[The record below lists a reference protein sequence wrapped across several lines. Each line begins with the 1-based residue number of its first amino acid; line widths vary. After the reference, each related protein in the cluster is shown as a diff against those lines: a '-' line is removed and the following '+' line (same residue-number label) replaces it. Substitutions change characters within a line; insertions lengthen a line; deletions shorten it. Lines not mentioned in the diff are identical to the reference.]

1 MMQTHASWV
10 FLAPPFVYKIK
21 QPVDLGFLDFS
32 TLEQRREDCEREVR
46 LNRRLAEDMY
56 LGVEPICEQ
65 NGRLNLEG
73 KGAVVEWAV
82 KMRELDQSRLLSHLL
97 KEEGAVGTVEIDRV
111 LKVLVPFY
119 GKQATLSGAEQATAT
134 QRLRQ
139 SIFDNLKTA
148 KAFIG
153 QVLSQ
158 AAYET
163 LLHFNEA
170 FFETQAA
177 LLQSRIDEGWIRDCH
192 GDLHTE
198 HIHLTPERVR
208 IYDCI
213 EFNTRF
219 RHIDV
224 ACDLAF
230 LAMDLDFHQRADLAR
245 HWVDRA
251 AEQLADPGMKR
262 LLSFYQCY
270 RACVR
275 GKVACLQSRSE
286 TMQAKE
292 KEGSLALARQYFH
305 LGLRYAVL
313 GARGGVVAVMGKVA
327 SGKSSLAQVLGK
339 VLGCEVLSSDRI
351 RKALAGV
358 HPNNR
363 GNADERAELYTQ
375 DMTERTYGKLAE
387 GALANLH
394 RGGWTIVDA
403 TFSKKQSRDAL
414 NAAVAEQGGGCVW
427 IEAKA
432 NDAATQE
439 RLRAREKSPS
449 VVSDARLE
457 DRSMLDAGYE
467 PPDEIPDRLS
477 LANEGSLEKVVR
489 ESLARLAERQNR
501 M

>member
-1 MMQTHASWV
+1 MQTHASWV
-10 FLAPPFVYKIK
+10 FLASPLVYKIK

-32 TLEQRREDCEREVR
+32 TLEQRHEDCEREVQ

-119 GKQATLSGAEQATAT
+119 GKQATLTETEQATAT

-170 FFETQAA
+170 FFEKQAA

-192 GDLHTE
+192 GDLHAE
-198 HIHLTPERVR
+198 HIHLTPEQVC

-230 LAMDLDFHQRADLAR
+230 LAMDLDFHHRANLAR
-245 HWVDRA
+245 HLVGHA
-251 AEQLADPGMKR
+251 AEQLADPDMKR

-275 GKVACLQSRSE
+275 GMVACLQSQSE
-286 TMQAKE
+286 TVQAKE
-292 KEGSLALARQYFH
+292 KEVSLELARRYFQ
-305 LGLRYAVL
+305 LGLRYAAL
-313 GARGGVVAVMGKVA
+313 GSGGGVVAVMGKVA
-327 SGKSSLAQVLGK
+327 SGKSSLARALGTI
-339 VLGCEVLSSDRI
+339 LGCEAFSSDRI

-358 HPNNR
+358 APEKR
-363 GNADERAELYTQ
+363 GNAEERAALYAAG
-375 DMTERTYGKLAE
+375 MTELTYRKLTE
-387 GALANLH
+387 DALDQMRQN
-394 RGGWTIVDA
+394 GWAIADA
-403 TFSKKQSRDAL
+403 TFSKRQDRDTL
-414 NAAVAEQGGGCVW
+414 NAHVSQQGGHCIW

-439 RLRAREKSPS
+439 RLRAREKLPG

-457 DRSMLDAGYE
+457 DRSMLDASYE
-467 PPDEIPDRLS
+467 PPYEILDCIS
-477 LANEGSLEKVVR
+477 LTSEGGLDKLVR
-489 ESLARLAERQNR
+489 GLLTVLAERQIQT
-501 M
+501 